1 MLSRIAKATNLVK
14 QPSILFRCVATSSN
28 NANAAQATPSDVR
41 RYPHDAPERD
51 FVNFPPLRVPEQPG
65 KIRIGLVPDEW
76 FKAMYDKTGVTG
88 PYILFWG
95 AVTTML
101 SKEIFVYW
109 ADTAEQLVFLTTVI
123 AISKLYGKQIGEYL
137 DREAD
142 KGNKAIVADLENQT
156 KEIDVKIQSNQ
167 ALETLPEANQIIH
180 AAKREAVDL
189 QLEASFRHRLAQVH
203 QEVTRRLDYQVSVQ
217 SVYKRLE
224 REQAI
229 NYILGEVN
237 KSIGPAQ
244 EKESFQSGL
253 NALKALSKKYAN
265 TI

>member
-1 MLSRIAKATNLVK
+1 MLSRVARSLVK
-14 QPSILFRCVATSSN
+14 QQSILYRCVATSSN
-28 NANAAQATPSDVR
+28 NANAAQPAAAGEVKR
-41 RYPHDAPERD
+41 FPHDAPERD
-51 FVNFPPLRVPEQPG
+51 FVNFPPLRVPEQAG
-65 KIRIGLVPDEW
+65 KVRVGLVPDEW
-76 FKAMYDKTGVTG
+76 FKAMYDKTGVCG

-95 AVTTML
+95 AVATML

-109 ADTAEQLVFLTTVI
+109 ADTAEQLVFLTSVI
-123 AISKLYGKQIGEYL
+123 AISKLYGKQIGQFL

-142 KGNKAIVADLENQT
+142 KANKAEVADLENQT
-156 KEIDVKIQSNQ
+156 REIDEKIQANQ

-189 QLEASFRHRLAQVH
+189 QLEAAFRQRLAQVH
-203 QEVTRRLDYQVSVQ
+203 QEVKRRLDYQVAVQ
-217 SVYKRLE
+217 GVYKRVE

-229 NYILGEVN
+229 NFILGQVN

-253 NALKALSKKYAN
+253 NTLKALSKKYAN
-265 TI
+265 SI